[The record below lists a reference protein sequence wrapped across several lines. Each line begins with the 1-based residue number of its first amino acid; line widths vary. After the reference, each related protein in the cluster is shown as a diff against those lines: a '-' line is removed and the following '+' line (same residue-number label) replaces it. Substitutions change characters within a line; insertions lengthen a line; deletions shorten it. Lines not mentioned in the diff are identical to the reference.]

1 MSLLSSATVWTND
14 NVQPKKRVSTMKKSL
29 KSNTLYDSQ
38 NIEGSSFSQNDINSY
53 NSEIEMTDGIKS
65 LQSYNNN
72 KVDRVNELINKITY
86 ENDGN
91 KLADFQPLTN
101 PVLNKKKDIEGSS
114 QSIKYSANDILPVNP
129 SLTIPVPPSSKII
142 LNNEYSSNGN
152 LGNYSNYKSVY
163 QSNESNDEKP
173 YYAKM
178 GKKIDANNGIDNQ
191 LLEKIN
197 YMIYLLEEQ
206 KNEKTNNVTEEFV
219 LYVFL
224 GVFIIFTVDSFT
236 RVGKYVR

>member
-1 MSLLSSATVWTND
+1 MSLISTASVWTND
-14 NVQPKKRVSTMKKSL
+14 NIQPKKRISTMKKTFKTTPPYTEQS
-29 KSNTLYDSQ
+29 SVDS
-38 NIEGSSFSQNDINSY
+38 SPYSPTDVNSY
-53 NSEIEMTDGIKS
+53 HTDNDVPDSIKT
-65 LQSYNNN
+65 LQTYNDN
-72 KVDRVNELINKITY
+72 KVDRVNELINKLTY

-91 KLADFQPLTN
+91 KLADFQPLDN
-101 PVLNKKKDIEGSS
+101 PVLNKKKDIDPSI
-114 QSIKYSANDILPVNP
+114 QSIKYSANDMLPVNP
-129 SLTIPVPPSSKII
+129 SLTIPVPPSSKV
-142 LNNEYSSNGN
+142 LLSNNFSSNDS
-152 LGNYSNYKSVY
+152 LGNYSNYKSIY
-163 QSNESNDEKP
+163 QPTEDKP

-178 GKKIDANNGIDNQ
+178 GNNIAASGSLDNH

-206 KNEKTNNVTEEFV
+206 KNEKTSNVTEEFV